1 MYLYN
6 IKFPPNGLSTPMSDF
21 VPGFA
26 TSTSSATFESAMAF
40 SENIKKTEEGYDI
53 SYPVPGYDKEDFSI
67 SFEKNNLIIM
77 AKFEKE
83 DQWKKNFYKKIK
95 IYENIDIQ
103 SAIAKLEKGILSIH
117 IPLEKAYQKQVQ
129 IIKII

>member
-6 IKFPPNGLSTPMSDF
+6 IKFPSNVLSTPISDF

-26 TSTSSATFESAMAF
+26 ASTSSATFESVMMF
-40 SENIKKTEEGYDI
+40 SDNIKKTEKGYDI

-67 SFEKNNLIIM
+67 LFEKNNLIIM

-83 DQWKKNFYKKIK
+83 EQWKKNFYKKIK

-103 SAIAKLEKGILSIH
+103 SSIAKLEKGILSIH
-117 IPLEKAYQKQVQ
+117 IPFEKAYQKTVQ